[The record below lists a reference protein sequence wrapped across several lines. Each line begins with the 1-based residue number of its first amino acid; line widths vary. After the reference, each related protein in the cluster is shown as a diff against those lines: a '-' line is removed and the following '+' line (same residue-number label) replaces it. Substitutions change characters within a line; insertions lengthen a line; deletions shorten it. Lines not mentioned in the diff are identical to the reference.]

1 MTTERRGGGG
11 GGRGCGDVWQSE
23 VEMGKES
30 EGDVGVRSGGWLSA
44 RVRSREKFGRD
55 GRWRARWA
63 DGKTGGKERE
73 RERRERGGEEGR

>member
-1 MTTERRGGGG
+1 
-11 GGRGCGDVWQSE
+11 
-23 VEMGKES
+23 MGKES

-73 RERRERGGEEGR
+73 REKRERR